1 MKNKYIIFAGVLLIA
16 ASLVNTACD
25 NSKDIEG
32 TLERVDLL
40 SEITIEQT
48 IYHTGSGSM
57 CMLPNQE
64 IQMNCVLGSPE
75 ALNKNYVW
83 TSSDESV
90 ASITPMGFL
99 VTRKAGETV
108 LSVTP
113 EIGFGPAEAMPSV
126 VLKVVDQFA
135 YIEHI
140 SMAEEDLQ
148 KLGVEGIW
156 EGEISQLTVTATPTD
171 ATFKRYKWK
180 SEKPDIATVD
190 ENTGLLTGVKA
201 GETKITVTADDFN
214 ASPVSMTFTVKVNPT
229 IPVESIGL
237 TDEGEAYLAA
247 LGYGETYSMENA
259 VDLAPAGATYTLISW
274 SSDNESV
281 VSIDEKTGV
290 LKVNALTGTANIIA
304 TYGDVTAKI
313 PVSIAG
319 GRLWYSFES
328 QIAPWKA
335 ENGGTLSTDG
345 EKLKLTLSSSGGGSV
360 LFDGALP
367 LSLDYPILAVKIML
381 PYNVTP
387 GTNNQG
393 TFFIETQYGRYLHGN
408 GTGNNKFTVVE
419 GYESQYD
426 GNLPATPMVCYFDLT
441 NGFGGGGGKALH
453 NLPQSG
459 VEEISSFKFR
469 LADFNKVEGHLG
481 YTDIYWIRSFK
492 TVDELKAYLAETE
505 SNNN

>member
-1 MKNKYIIFAGVLLIA
+1 MKNKYIIFAGVLLMA

-48 IYHTGSGSM
+48 VYHTGSGSM

-99 VTRKAGETV
+99 VTKKAGETV

-237 TDEGEAYLAA
+237 TDKGEAYLAA

-335 ENGGTLSTDG
+335 DNGGTLNTDG
-345 EKLKLTLSSSGGGSV
+345 EKLKLTLSSSGAGSV

-492 TVDELKAYLAETE
+492 TVDELKEYLAETE

>member
-1 MKNKYIIFAGVLLIA
+1 MKNKYIIFAGVLLMA

-48 IYHTGSGSM
+48 VYHTGSGSM

-99 VTRKAGETV
+99 VTKKAGETV

-140 SMAEEDLQ
+140 SMAEGDLQ

-335 ENGGTLSTDG
+335 DNGGTTDG
-345 EKLKLTLSSSGGGSV
+345 EKLKLTLNSSGAGSV

>member
-1 MKNKYIIFAGVLLIA
+1 MKNKYIIFAGILLMA

-48 IYHTGSGSM
+48 VYHTGSGSM

-335 ENGGTLSTDG
+335 DNGGTLNTDG
-345 EKLKLTLSSSGGGSV
+345 EKLKLTLSSSGAGSV

-387 GTNNQG
+387 GTHNQG

>member
-1 MKNKYIIFAGVLLIA
+1 MKNKYIIFAGVLLMA

-48 IYHTGSGSM
+48 VYHTGSGSM

-156 EGEISQLTVTATPTD
+156 EGEVSQLTVTATPTD

-229 IPVESIGL
+229 IPVEGIDF
-237 TDEGEAYLAA
+237 TDEGKAYLVA
-247 LGYGETYSMENA
+247 LGYGETYSMVNA

-335 ENGGTLSTDG
+335 DNGGTLNTDG
-345 EKLKLTLSSSGGGSV
+345 EKLKLTLSSSGAGSV

>member
-1 MKNKYIIFAGVLLIA
+1 M
-16 ASLVNTACD
+16 
-25 NSKDIEG
+25 
-32 TLERVDLL
+32 
-40 SEITIEQT
+40 
-48 IYHTGSGSM
+48 
-57 CMLPNQE
+57 
-64 IQMNCVLGSPE
+64 
-75 ALNKNYVW
+75 
-83 TSSDESV
+83 
-90 ASITPMGFL
+90 
-99 VTRKAGETV
+99 
-108 LSVTP
+108 
-113 EIGFGPAEAMPSV
+113 
-126 VLKVVDQFA
+126 
-135 YIEHI
+135 
-140 SMAEEDLQ
+140 
-148 KLGVEGIW
+148 
-156 EGEISQLTVTATPTD
+156 
-171 ATFKRYKWK
+171 
-180 SEKPDIATVD
+180 
-190 ENTGLLTGVKA
+190 
-201 GETKITVTADDFN
+201 
-214 ASPVSMTFTVKVNPT
+214 
-229 IPVESIGL
+229 
-237 TDEGEAYLAA
+237 
-247 LGYGETYSMENA
+247 
-259 VDLAPAGATYTLISW
+259 
-274 SSDNESV
+274 
-281 VSIDEKTGV
+281 

-335 ENGGTLSTDG
+335 DNGGTTDG
-345 EKLKLTLSSSGGGSV
+345 EKLKLTLNSSGAGSV

-426 GNLPATPMVCYFDLT
+426 GNLPATPMVCCFDLT